1 MISFI
6 RRFSVFV
13 FALSFVLSQTIAL
26 VHDAVHPFH
35 SHPAGS
41 LAEPSHQHDHAN
53 AHPQGTMHSD
63 SSTIETW
70 LCQLWDANGH
80 SAIAFSISPNVL
92 SYLTVSAG
100 LLIITDDF
108 ILSNIYR
115 SYWSRAPP
123 VLSFI

>member
-100 LLIITDDF
+100 LLMVLPSLF
-108 ILSNIYR
+108 PVRIYP
-115 SYWSRAPP
+115 SFWQRAPP
-123 VLSFI
+123 FLQ